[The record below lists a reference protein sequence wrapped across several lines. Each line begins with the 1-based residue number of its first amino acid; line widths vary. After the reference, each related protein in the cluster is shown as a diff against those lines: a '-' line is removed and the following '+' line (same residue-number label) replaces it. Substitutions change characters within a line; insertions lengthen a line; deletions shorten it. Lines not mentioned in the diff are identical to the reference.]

1 MSPDLPESAVPLAE
15 ISQGPNAFEA
25 FLDRNQKGLILFTI
39 LLALAAVA
47 VVIYRG
53 VESSRQ
59 HTAGAELS
67 KAEDLAA
74 LQKLTTEHADTD
86 AAGSAMVLLADR
98 QWTAGKQDEAIATL
112 RNFIAKSPDHPSA
125 PTAKASLGAKLMA
138 QGKSADAS
146 KVFSELASDPE
157 ARFIA
162 PYALIALGDI
172 AKAAGK
178 LSEAEGAYTKAKTDF
193 PGSSFGEI
201 ANGRLASVKAKAP
214 VEIEPAPPSAPPAP
228 AAPVTPEPVK
238 VEAPKVES
246 PPTQAPAPAQEPKPV
261 SRENKSKKAP
271 AAAKTKP

>member
-1 MSPDLPESAVPLAE
+1 
-15 ISQGPNAFEA
+15 
-25 FLDRNQKGLILFTI
+25 
-39 LLALAAVA
+39 
-47 VVIYRG
+47 
-53 VESSRQ
+53 
-59 HTAGAELS
+59 
-67 KAEDLAA
+67 
-74 LQKLTTEHADTD
+74 
-86 AAGSAMVLLADR
+86 MVLLADR
-98 QWTAGKQDEAIATL
+98 QWTAAKQDEAIATL
-112 RNFIAKSPDHPSA
+112 RNFIAKSPDHPAA

-146 KVFSELASDPE
+146 KVFSELASDPA

-162 PYALIALGDI
+162 PYALVALGDI

-193 PGSSFGEI
+193 PGSSFAEI

-228 AAPVTPEPVK
+228 AAAAPVMPEPAK

-246 PPTQAPAPAQEPKPV
+246 PPTQAPAPAPAQEPKPV